1 MSIETSTPEA
11 ISPVRL
17 ARRAAQVPPSATAA
31 LDAQAKALI
40 AQGVDVIN
48 LTSGEPAFPTVE
60 PAAQAALDAIATD
73 FTRYTPAAGIPELRA
88 ATADF
93 INRHGTAYEPAQVVI
108 TAGAKQALHY
118 AFTTLIEPGDEILIP
133 APHWVSYP
141 HLAAL
146 AGGTLVPVQP
156 APGASLKVTAD
167 ELRAAVTD
175 HTRVLLLNNPAN
187 PSGVVYDRTE
197 LAALVQVA
205 IDHDLAIISD
215 EICDHWVFGETPHV
229 SVAAL
234 GPEAAERTLTI
245 GGVSKTFAMTGWRI
259 GWVAAPTPVAEAIT
273 AIQSHTASAPSSISQ
288 KAALGALTADLTTE
302 LERRRRELDDRRLT
316 TIKALADIPGIEVDG
331 NPEGAFFL
339 LADVSGTYGRTSA
352 HRTITSAA
360 DFAELLL
367 AEANVAVVPGADFAA
382 PHHTRISYTVPP
394 ERLAEALTRIAAFV
408 DGLGRASGRI

>member
-1 MSIETSTPEA
+1 MSTATSASAPKA
-11 ISPVRL
+11 ISRIRL
-17 ARRAAQVPPSATAA
+17 ALRAAQVPPSATAA

-88 ATADF
+88 ATVKF
-93 INRHGTAYEPAQVVI
+93 LGRHGTAYEAGQVVI

-118 AFTTLIEPGDEILIP
+118 AFTALVEPGDEILIP
-133 APHWVSYP
+133 APYWVSYP

-156 APGASLKVTAD
+156 AQGSGLKVTAD
-167 ELRAAVTD
+167 QLRAAVTD
-175 HTRVLLLNNPAN
+175 RTRVLLLNNPAN
-187 PSGVVYDRTE
+187 PSGVVYERTE

-215 EICDHWVFGETPHV
+215 EICDHWIFGEDEHV

-234 GPEAAERTLTI
+234 GPEAAERTLTV

-259 GWVAAPTPVAEAIT
+259 GWVAAPTPVAQAIT

-302 LERRRRELDDRRLT
+302 LERRRLELDDRRLT
-316 TIKALADIPGIEVDG
+316 TIKALADIPGIDVDG
-331 NPEGAFFL
+331 NPTGAFFL
-339 LADVSGTYGRTSA
+339 LADVSGTYGLTLA
-352 HRTITSAA
+352 GQTITSAEV
-360 DFAELLL
+360 FAELLL
-367 AEANVAVVPGADFAA
+367 TEANVAVVPGADFAA
-382 PHHTRISYTVPP
+382 PNHVRISYTVPP
-394 ERLAEALTRIAAFV
+394 DRLAEALTRVAHFV
-408 DGLGRASGRI
+408 ARLVKGWA